1 MINVGVEGQEGA
13 THDICVVGSG
23 PVGISLALEL
33 ARLGRSVL
41 LLESGDVRP
50 SHEAQQLA
58 DAYIVNSQYHVAMD
72 IAMQRSLGG
81 ASNLWGGR
89 CVPLSPIDFQQRSA
103 IPESGWPIS
112 ATDLDPFIEGACF
125 YLGCGRPV
133 FTSAV
138 PELPGHDP
146 NFRTDEL
153 ERWCVQPKTQIVHH
167 RTLRDS
173 QAIDVRLRATVTG
186 FEFASDGRVAHVLVS
201 DPTGKRSR
209 IRARGIVLA
218 AGGLENARLLLA
230 AQTETTNRF
239 GGERGPLGRYYMGHL
254 YGSAAEVI
262 FHSTALDAGM
272 DYFQDTTGYYVRRR
286 FTPTASLQQQ
296 MGLTNAAL
304 WPEFP
309 AIHDPAH
316 RNGILSFAWL
326 SLAMP
331 WIGRRVLVESIRR
344 HYVGPGPARW
354 WPHLSNML
362 HDLPAITTFIPAFV
376 YRRYL
381 ARYRMPGFFQR
392 NPARR
397 YALRFHAEQLP
408 DPESRVGLMRQRDA
422 LDVPRLAIDFR
433 YSNADALPL
442 LRTHAS
448 FGSWLETTGLGK
460 LIWQVPEEER
470 IAHILGQCYD
480 GHHQIGI
487 TRMGVNANDGV
498 VDANCRVFGAQNL
511 FIAGSSVFRT
521 SAAANPTLSAVGL
534 ALRLATYLAREIPGV
549 TA

>member
-1 MINVGVEGQEGA
+1 M
-13 THDICVVGSG
+13 CVCV
-23 PVGISLALEL
+23 
-33 ARLGRSVL
+33 RRSWV
-41 LLESGDVRP
+41 
-50 SHEAQQLA
+50 
-58 DAYIVNSQYHVAMD
+58 
-72 IAMQRSLGG
+72 
-81 ASNLWGGR
+81 
-89 CVPLSPIDFQQRSA
+89 
-103 IPESGWPIS
+103 
-112 ATDLDPFIEGACF
+112 
-125 YLGCGRPV
+125 
-133 FTSAV
+133 
-138 PELPGHDP
+138 
-146 NFRTDEL
+146 
-153 ERWCVQPKTQIVHH
+153 
-167 RTLRDS
+167 
-173 QAIDVRLRATVTG
+173 

-239 GGERGPLGRYYMGHL
+239 GGESGPLGRYYMGHL

-262 FHSTALDAGM
+262 FHSTALDASM

-296 MGLTNAAL
+296 MGLINAAL

-316 RNGILSFAWL
+316 RDGILSFAWL

-331 WIGRRVLVESIRR
+331 WIGRRVLVELIRR

-354 WPHLSNML
+354 WPHLSNVL

-376 YRRYL
+376 YRRFL

-392 NPARR
+392 NPTRR

-433 YSNADALPL
+433 YSNADVLPL

-448 FGSWLETTGLGK
+448 FGSWLATTGLGK

-521 SAAANPTLSAVGL
+521 SAAANPTLSAVDSHS
-534 ALRLATYLAREIPGV
+534 ALPPIWREMPGV